1 MGKRAKT
8 ALRGVALISVVAAS
22 AAQAADAPAIG
33 VAPPISPPSLAPA
46 PLGVFGDALPGAGNL
61 LITLSPQFVG
71 SAHSLIGTQ
80 GVSPQ
85 QIVATTPW
93 YWGSQVPAPS
103 RADASAGRDAVDH
116 ARLWF
121 HQGHLDRSEHR
132 LDRETHR
139 LHHLQWDCGNRSAQG
154 RAIPEPKV
162 CRTRNLPEFGASIRI
177 R

>member
-1 MGKRAKT
+1 MGKRAKI

-93 YWGSQVPAPS
+93 YWNPQVPLRLVPQRRLDELQS
-103 RADASAGRDAVDH
+103 MTLSYGVTKDISVVLTTGWIEKHVDLMTFYGTSGIIPRGMSNVGTESLQDFTTCGDL
-116 ARLWF
+116 ARLS
-121 HQGHLDRSEHR
+121 GSD
-132 LDRETHR
+132 
-139 LHHLQWDCGNRSAQG
+139 
-154 RAIPEPKV
+154 
-162 CRTRNLPEFGASIRI
+162 
-177 R
+177 